1 MSVITDRLAAQPTL
15 TTERLTLVQLGP
27 EHLDASLAALEDQDA
42 LRLTGTRSAFTR
54 ERVRAHLERLP
65 GADDRADFAI
75 TDAEGTYLGEVVLN
89 ELEEDD
95 LAVNYRIA
103 LAGPALRGQGYGTEA
118 GRAVVDWAFD
128 VVGLHRVSLE
138 VYAFNPA
145 AQRSYEKIGFVV
157 EGRARD
163 ALRWDG
169 VWTDAVCMAM
179 LDTDPRPR

>member
-1 MSVITDRLAAQPTL
+1 MSTPSEHLAAQPVL
-15 TTERLTLVQLGP
+15 TTERLRLVQLGP
-27 EHLDASLAALEDQDA
+27 EHLDASLAGLEDQEA
-42 LRLTGTRSAFTR
+42 MRLTGTRATFTR
-54 ERVRAHLERLP
+54 DQVRAHLERLP

-75 TDAEGTYLGEVVLN
+75 TDAGGAVLGEVVLN

-95 LAVNYRIA
+95 LAMNYRIA
-103 LAGPALRGQGYGTEA
+103 LAGPSVRGRGYGTEA
-118 GRAVVDWAFD
+118 GRAVIDWAFD
-128 VVGLHRVSLE
+128 TVGLHRVSLE

-169 VWTDAVCMAM
+169 SWTDAVLMAM
-179 LDTDPRPR
+179 LATDPRPR

>member
-1 MSVITDRLAAQPTL
+1 MSTLSEHLAAQPVL
-15 TTERLTLVQLGP
+15 TTERLRLVQLGP

-42 LRLTGTRSAFTR
+42 MRLTGTRGAFAR
-54 ERVRAHLERLP
+54 DRVRAHLGRLP

-75 TDAEGTYLGEVVLN
+75 TDADGAYLGEVVLN
-89 ELEEDD
+89 DLEEDD
-95 LAVNYRIA
+95 LAMNYRIA
-103 LAGPALRGQGYGTEA
+103 LAGPSVRGHGYGTEA
-118 GRAVVDWAFD
+118 GRAVVAWAFD

-138 VYAFNPA
+138 VYAFNPV

-163 ALRWDG
+163 ALLWDG
-169 VWTDAVCMAM
+169 VWTDAVLMAM